1 MLTIVQV
8 RFDACDGFEFTQ
20 EMCVFDMCKISL
32 YHCWVYDPQNETG
45 VAAAMGRRHYN
56 EARSINTM
64 CPPPPPLAA
73 NTPPGGACSLQL
85 SRLRLPRPPFVTSYG
100 TSL

>member
-1 MLTIVQV
+1 MQPMLMILQV

-32 YHCWVYDPQNETG
+32 YHCWVYHPHNETG

-56 EARSINTM
+56 EARSSTQCIF
-64 CPPPPPLAA
+64 PP
-73 NTPPGGACSLQL
+73 C
-85 SRLRLPRPPFVTSYG
+85 R
-100 TSL
+100 

>member
-1 MLTIVQV
+1 MQTMLTIVQV

-64 CPPPPPLAA
+64 CPPP
-73 NTPPGGACSLQL
+73 TPPCC
-85 SRLRLPRPPFVTSYG
+85 
-100 TSL
+100 